1 MLSLGLLL
9 LAILCGLGLWAAWI
23 EPRQVHTRRFRVAV
37 ANLET
42 PLRAVVIGD
51 LQPNVYHWP
60 PERLGALFKRLQSD
74 EKPDLVLWLG
84 DYYNAPTDVSKPYLE
99 ARPSLHSW
107 VAQRLPVMEE
117 IAYEMSHL
125 RGRLGNF
132 SVLGNHDWAWSGS
145 ETARHLTENGITVLQ
160 DDVITLTDPDSGQ
173 HLQIIGY
180 EDLTSGRHPD
190 YDRVHAQCNPDLP
203 QISLAHSPDTF
214 PRAKGGPGLMF
225 SGHTHGGQVCLPFL
239 GPLVLPLHNR
249 LYDYGWF
256 VEGTRRLYV
265 TSGMGTSLPPLR
277 FMMPPE
283 VVVLDLMPVENL
295 EMKED

>member
-1 MLSLGLLL
+1 MFRRLIHFSLWLSA
-9 LAILCGLGLWAAWI
+9 LAIGCLAYGFLI
-23 EPRQVHTRRFRVAV
+23 EPGRLVVRQVSVTSPHWTG
-37 ANLET
+37 E
-42 PLRAVVIGD
+42 PLRIGIISD
-51 LQPNVYHWP
+51 IHVGGRHVHAPRVNKVT
-60 PERLGALFKRLQSD
+60 ERLNSLS
-74 EKPDLVLWLG
+74 PDIILLGG
-84 DYYNAPTDVSKPYLE
+84 DYTNGSARRSERSSRELADIDAGHDALGRLE
-99 ARPSLHSW
+99 AP
-107 VAQRLPVMEE
+107 
-117 IAYEMSHL
+117 
-125 RGRLGNF
+125 LGVF
-132 SVLGNHDWAWSGS
+132 AVLGNHDWAWSGS

-180 EDLTSGRHPD
+180 EDLTSGRHPN